1 LIILKQKKK
10 LIIISKILFIFLRI
24 NYKYFIFRNSFPISE
39 SIRTSSSIKHE
50 SESISRKRKQSIT
63 EESNIIALRKK
74 KSVSIIEIQ
83 EKKPRKQRNKKPN
96 STLIFSKKIFSNH
109 NFDLEK
115 PIPIREP
122 SPLPIIDQSKH
133 YSIRFSKRK

>member
-1 LIILKQKKK
+1 LIILKHKKK

-24 NYKYFIFRNSFPISE
+24 NYKYFFFRNSFAISE
-39 SIRTSSSIKHE
+39 SIRTSSIKHE
-50 SESISRKRKQSIT
+50 SESIPRKRKQSIT
-63 EESNIIALRKK
+63 EESNIIPLRKK

-83 EKKPRKQRNKKPN
+83 EKKPRKQRNKNPN

-109 NFDLEK
+109 NFNLEK